1 MCQHHLYVNEQ
12 LAKDPSHTTMI
23 QHSYQKDLLKRF
35 NKIKAQITQAIVKDD
50 CFNLVNKLTLITR
63 SSQPVTNV
71 KFIFKT
77 DAEKVEAFMDW
88 LEEMVDTD
96 ILEVTKRD
104 GRKIVARNAWQ
115 NLYVRSAYQK
125 ALSQGVVK
133 LEKAGIQTGI
143 TDATITHAF
152 YRPFHA
158 DKVGVIYTRNFQA
171 LKGITEVMDTSI
183 SRVLA
188 EGLSK
193 GLGPIQIARILNK
206 EVDNIGIRRAKV
218 LARTEVMNAHAEGT
232 LNIYEDFGTKE
243 VAVKAEWSTAGWNVC
258 PLCQPKE
265 GKVFNLSEA
274 RGMIPFH
281 PNCRCVWIPFLPGI
295 NDKKVATRKQRK
307 SKEIKRRGQ
316 YDGAMDYIEKQTG
329 KDTYSRE
336 NLVEALSK
344 DLKIDLNEAEKM
356 YNSIYDFTGKY
367 FPQIRRACKNP
378 SDAQPYVLELIK
390 SIERFISLSPKY
402 DGEIYRGIKFKYDDA
417 KGNRLIAGLQVGKK
431 INMNGISSWSSDFNS
446 AGSFLE
452 SDTNNVFFKLAKSN
466 KSAPIKHLS
475 QYPGENEVIMS
486 KNARFIVKNVTRE
499 TVRRYENVL
508 VVELKEVL

>member
-1 MCQHHLYVNEQ
+1 
-12 LAKDPSHTTMI
+12 
-23 QHSYQKDLLKRF
+23 
-35 NKIKAQITQAIVKDD
+35 
-50 CFNLVNKLTLITR
+50 
-63 SSQPVTNV
+63 
-71 KFIFKT
+71 
-77 DAEKVEAFMDW
+77 
-88 LEEMVDTD
+88 
-96 ILEVTKRD
+96 
-104 GRKIVARNAWQ
+104 
-115 NLYVRSAYQK
+115 
-125 ALSQGVVK
+125 
-133 LEKAGIQTGI
+133 
-143 TDATITHAF
+143 
-152 YRPFHA
+152 
-158 DKVGVIYTRNFQA
+158 
-171 LKGITEVMDTSI
+171 
-183 SRVLA
+183 
-188 EGLSK
+188 
-193 GLGPIQIARILNK
+193 
-206 EVDNIGIRRAKV
+206 
-218 LARTEVMNAHAEGT
+218 
-232 LNIYEDFGTKE
+232 
-243 VAVKAEWSTAGWNVC
+243 
-258 PLCQPKE
+258 
-265 GKVFNLSEA
+265 
-274 RGMIPFH
+274 
-281 PNCRCVWIPFLPGI
+281 
-295 NDKKVATRKQRK
+295 
-307 SKEIKRRGQ
+307 
-316 YDGAMDYIEKQTG
+316 MDYIEKQTG